1 MKVFESLIEWSLE
14 FIRDK
19 GMLGLFIIMV
29 IGSSPIPIPVE
40 VVALTALSLGAPSI
54 PTALFAASGATL
66 GGLISYYVG
75 KGFIDISR
83 LRRRYEERLQEARD
97 WLDKYGSAAVF
108 IFALTPLPYDAIAI
122 AAGAARMRK
131 RKFVTATFL
140 GRLLRYSI
148 LIVAGQGALKYLF
161 PIY

>member
-1 MKVFESLIEWSLE
+1 MFEPLMEWSIE
-14 FIRDK
+14 FIREK
-19 GMLGLFIIMV
+19 GLLGLFAVMV

-40 VVALTALSLGAPSI
+40 VVALTAISLGAPSL
-54 PTALFAASGATL
+54 PTALFAAVGATL

-75 KGFIDISR
+75 KGFIDVSR
-83 LRRRYEERLQEARD
+83 LRARYEERLHEARD
-97 WLDKYGSAAVF
+97 WLDKYGTAAIF
-108 IFALTPLPYDAIAI
+108 IFAVTPLPYDAIAL

-131 RKFVTATFL
+131 RKFVTATFF

-148 LIVAGQGALKYLF
+148 LVMAGQGALKYLS

>member
-1 MKVFESLIEWSLE
+1 MLDFLIEWSVE
-14 FIRDK
+14 FIRER
-19 GMLGLFIIMV
+19 GMLGLFLIMI

-40 VVALTALSLGAPSI
+40 VVALTAISLGAPSL
-54 PTALFAASGATL
+54 PTALFATVGATL

-75 KGFIDISR
+75 KGFIDVSR
-83 LRRRYEERLQEARD
+83 LKTRYEERLQEARD
-97 WLDKYGSAAVF
+97 WLDKYGTPAIFVFAV
-108 IFALTPLPYDAIAI
+108 TPLPYDAIAI

-140 GRLLRYSI
+140 GRLTRYSI
-148 LIVAGQGALKYLF
+148 LVMAGQGALKYLS